1 MIKQSFKINKIDKVL
16 TISAELK
23 NATYSRL
30 KSIDLTGFKETAFD
44 ICRTKLII
52 RLHST
57 AITDREQ
64 FETFI
69 ENVKVFL
76 IVTFDKN
83 TGDATDIIIDD
94 ITFNDNDTNDQRTAM
109 FFHEEI
115 EKELEKL
122 NISMQLEA

>member
-1 MIKQSFKINKIDKVL
+1 M
-16 TISAELK
+16 
-23 NATYSRL
+23 
-30 KSIDLTGFKETAFD
+30 
-44 ICRTKLII
+44 

-83 TGDATDIIIDD
+83 TGEATDVVIDD

-122 NISMQLEA
+122 NISMQLEV